1 MGLDE
6 RLQIAAEMKTPA
18 ATDNPSDTKKK
29 PDAVAKKGSRKKKAP
44 HSSESSSFKAES
56 EKLQKK
62 KDAIVIRAR
71 GPGRPRQ
78 VEAECKLTS
87 MVEAILQR
95 QVKEAPLMI
104 SKVTSF
110 LMKATLQDEGT
121 YAEALKAFY
130 EYLDNVAYPSF
141 HLCFAS
147 EGKVPNAELYRFI
160 SLKPEDYIYL
170 VYKYVQDNEIDGQ
183 TMQKI
188 RGFAQSKFKSMGQ
201 DFDISTVPVSEP
213 ARLATFY
220 QNYALK
226 IKDNKDQTGWVW
238 SCLRGAVLHGHI
250 KYFID

>member
-1 MGLDE
+1 M
-6 RLQIAAEMKTPA
+6 
-18 ATDNPSDTKKK
+18 
-29 PDAVAKKGSRKKKAP
+29 
-44 HSSESSSFKAES
+44 
-56 EKLQKK
+56 
-62 KDAIVIRAR
+62 
-71 GPGRPRQ
+71 
-78 VEAECKLTS
+78 
-87 MVEAILQR
+87 
-95 QVKEAPLMI
+95 
-104 SKVTSF
+104 
-110 LMKATLQDEGT
+110 
-121 YAEALKAFY
+121 
-130 EYLDNVAYPSF
+130 
-141 HLCFAS
+141 
-147 EGKVPNAELYRFI
+147 

-220 QNYALK
+220 HNYAMN